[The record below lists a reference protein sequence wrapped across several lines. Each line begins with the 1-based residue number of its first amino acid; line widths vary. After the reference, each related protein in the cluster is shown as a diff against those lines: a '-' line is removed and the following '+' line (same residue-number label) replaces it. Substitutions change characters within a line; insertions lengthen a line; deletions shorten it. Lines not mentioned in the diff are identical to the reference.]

1 AQYTDKD
8 YETKKGWGHSTF
20 SAATDLAIEAGVKRL
35 GLCHHDPDRT
45 DNDMDAQV
53 EACQTRV
60 RSAEAS
66 VACFGVREGTAIVV

>member
-1 AQYTDKD
+1 
-8 YETKKGWGHSTF
+8 
-20 SAATDLAIEAGVKRL
+20 LAIEAGVKRL

-53 EACQTRV
+53 EACQTRI